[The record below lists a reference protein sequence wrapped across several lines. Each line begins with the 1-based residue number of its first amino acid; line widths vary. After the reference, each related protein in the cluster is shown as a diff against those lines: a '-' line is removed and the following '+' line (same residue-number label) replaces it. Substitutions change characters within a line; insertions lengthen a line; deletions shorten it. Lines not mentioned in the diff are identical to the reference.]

1 MRDNKRRVL
10 KTVLI
15 ILTVFQLAF
24 IFSQSL
30 FDAPS
35 STEESSTVL
44 EIVKPIFELFVGKG
58 NVTENLVR
66 KCAPFAEF
74 AVLGALTAALARLYG
89 TRRCLRY
96 VFALLCCLAA
106 AVADESIQLISDGR
120 SAEVRDVL
128 IDLAGAAA
136 GVAVA
141 IVLTAVI
148 KRIKGSIKNEKR
160 NEN

>member
-1 MRDNKRRVL
+1 MKNDKHRAL

-15 ILTVFQLAF
+15 ILTVLQLAF

-35 STEESSTVL
+35 STEESSWVL
-44 EIVKPIFELFVGKG
+44 ETVKPIFELFVGKG

-66 KCAPFAEF
+66 KCAHFAEF
-74 AVLGALTAALARLYG
+74 AVLGALTAALASLFG
-89 TRRCLRY
+89 TRRHLRY
-96 VFALLCCLAA
+96 VFALLCCLAT
-106 AVADESIQLISDGR
+106 AVADESIQLVSDGR

-136 GVAVA
+136 GVGAA
-141 IVLTAVI
+141 IVLLILI
-148 KRIKGSIKNEKR
+148 KKFKGSIKNEKR
-160 NEN
+160 TEN

>member
-1 MRDNKRRVL
+1 MRDNKRRAL

-15 ILTVFQLAF
+15 ILTVLQLAF

-44 EIVKPIFELFVGKG
+44 KIVKPLFELFVGKG

-66 KCAPFAEF
+66 KCAHFAEF
-74 AVLGALTAALARLYG
+74 AVLGVLTAALARLYG
-89 TRRCLRY
+89 RRRGLRY
-96 VFALLCCLAA
+96 VFGLLCCLAS

-136 GVAVA
+136 G
-141 IVLTAVI
+141 IIFILIILIIRNT
-148 KRIKGSIKNEKR
+148 IKGHARYERSKDD
-160 NEN
+160 